1 MPVLYRKT
9 DIGAQSGGVKAR
21 LLWEW
26 HLRGDIL
33 SFFVQFIKN
42 GKKQICSDMSEHMFL
57 LYDLSVNKFRKI
69 YNRKNKGIGIKL
81 FLRGWLSLRCYA
93 VL

>member
-1 MPVLYRKT
+1 MGLE
-9 DIGAQSGGVKAR
+9 G
-21 LLWEW
+21 
-26 HLRGDIL
+26 HL

-69 YNRKNKGIGIKL
+69 YNRKNKGEHTNDERQINAYGIK
-81 FLRGWLSLRCYA
+81 RKT
-93 VL
+93 